1 MKKLRSLVAAVV
13 AVACLYTPTAAA
25 DPLSVELNA
34 LDSTIQVDGMAGNQ
48 PDGDAADGD
57 QPDDNGVVESDGGAL
72 TSGSGEPTVESEGA
86 DTVPEGADATPG
98 EGDGAADDGP
108 TADTPQ
114 AVDWTNAVDNLR
126 LSTQGL
132 TITPS
137 VPADGETDADI
148 AGTSV
153 IPEGLNGS
161 GVSRG
166 AALGGLAESQPEQ
179 QAKEGAAQLPD
190 AIDATLNLTFT
201 LDAAAGDGRTDGSG
215 LGTIVAGD
223 HFSVPMPEG
232 LATADEGSALDVFAR
247 DTDGNTTTVRVAE
260 AKASDGVLT
269 VTFTEPADAQA
280 REAVTASID
289 MPVTLDAALVQDE
302 VSAIEWTVRTVED
315 AEGNRQPETLTINVP
330 AKSDVMKTL
339 GLVGTQDPE
348 SKENGES
355 ADKTDDA
362 SDKVEKPKT
371 ISNAAEPLADNALSS
386 ESTYE
391 LSGNTSMQL
400 EVTWCDNNYSG
411 RPKATDMKGYIPQ
424 FSSDA
429 GKTWEP
435 LFVAG
440 DNKELAL
447 SQDAIDAFHIDLSNP
462 PAWAKPASVSVNQ
475 SALNTYTVSVS
486 GLPESLET
494 TVKYPL
500 DADGDGVQ
508 DTDANGTPQWDESK
522 TATTTMNFTWQWSD
536 TNTYPDEYQFG
547 RNDSLTGEESH
558 RYLMLTDTVT
568 FTVDGRIGG
577 ESLSSIFKDAQAPY
591 FQFGAQID
599 NQDQGSST
607 LSDLIASDG
616 KPTTEWPL
624 ILEDNGTTA
633 TITGTLPLYDEN
645 GDPIVYYIKYNGPSP
660 ENTGDDAPQ
669 YTDGADYFQVS
680 YNNAASASHGSA
692 TDAVYSGGTMVLRRM
707 GTATYDATKVWL
719 DNGNKGSR
727 PATSFTLWR
736 YALRD
741 GSDATTASQVQL
753 NALDGNALEYVSID
767 VPEQSGETVG
777 GVDNAVDLGALL
789 EDKYG
794 EEAVQ
799 SLPKYD
805 PDGYPYIYALREE
818 GAPKGYEIV
827 YGSVDKDGTTTDT
840 GPNYEKADYAGN
852 SNEREP
858 DGYADYK
865 KRPSDDPLVY
875 NGGTITNRITGQTE
889 VSATKTWEI
898 SAFQDDLSNVTT
910 TFQLQSRVKG
920 SADDADWTD
929 VKGDNA
935 THTET
940 GWQSETLTR
949 TFSGT
954 FPEYNALG
962 EELEYRW
969 VESDVTIDG
978 QNTGFK
984 RDGKGGGTFTLTLP
998 VPDEDEPETLK
1009 FTSTFKAA
1017 ENEGETDAIT
1027 NTFENT
1033 TEEYVEK
1040 WWQQPD
1046 GSMAQIKPDPNGYP
1060 EYPDIDTSGKVA
1072 FNLFQ
1077 DGVQVGSFTMD
1088 GTSNDPQ
1095 PIYKEGTEESGV
1107 AEGFD
1112 KATWAE
1118 TGSYDV
1124 TLANLPKYSPEGK
1137 RYSYLVL
1144 EEAPDGWSS
1153 RRVYDEETHTT
1164 IVRNAVGPGE
1174 ASEIRAMKQW
1184 VDGDDAAHRL
1194 PVVAKLV
1201 ATSDMQSQATDPDT
1215 GEPLYSYQAGE
1226 TVSVYPEDPAVNEGV
1241 QLTDTFLIS
1250 ADSAWF
1256 TEVYVPIGYQNYND
1270 FKLVE
1275 VGLLRPGA
1283 DPANY
1288 TNADIL
1294 PAVDNSEE
1302 AIAAYGDD
1310 TVWANV
1316 GWNYDSTQNT
1326 SRVANDEHVYET
1338 LAGEQ
1343 DEPQRNDDLE
1353 AVVASNRRI
1362 GLFDLTVKKDWKDG
1376 GDAENR
1382 PDAQLV
1388 LSSTEYPDAFSI
1400 DDAGNVWVQVSDNR
1414 LPVNV
1419 PTGPNDTDRRQLN
1432 ATTDNVSLND
1442 DGGLVMQIDT
1452 SADDDGLYQFFGLP
1466 KYDAFGAVVHYDVTE
1481 EWVGDHTGYTS
1492 SKSVGDYVVGTQHF
1506 HDTQTITF
1514 TNRRT
1519 GTRDVTFYKQWKDFY
1534 VNDELNQRP
1543 DIYLTL
1549 YRVTEERAADGSI
1562 TYSDPEQVPGYV
1574 HWLWQGTE
1582 SDNPQYDQMSTISG
1596 LPAYDGEGCAYIY
1609 YASESMAADA
1619 TSLDYDAVKFDYGS
1633 IDKAK
1638 AEAEQNKEAY
1648 PGGENAVRV
1657 SSNIE
1662 STDPT
1667 QNGADYAI
1675 HEDGT
1680 FVNSLT
1686 SKLVARGTKLWDD
1699 VPGNVVQTADRSDLP
1714 QITVYLQRRLPG
1726 EDWPLLKFDVTA
1738 DGTWSIVNNGEGKNP
1753 GAIAWTSDLTYETAN
1768 QYSYTIQYE
1777 GPNTAGQTEGTPLD
1791 RYTDKGEMY
1800 EYRAIEVTWGLL
1812 GQPGGFTAADVE
1824 KTDFSQLRD
1833 GKESPL
1839 PGVVVIDHGET
1850 GSFRLQNTYDS
1861 PTGSLTV
1868 KKLFAGR
1875 DADDLYPSTT
1885 FDVYRYYVNE
1895 QGQKSTAERV
1905 ATHTLTNAELS
1916 AATTDE
1922 NANPRVTAS
1931 NPAGNNTA
1939 EYTFSGLDIYAPD
1952 GSYWQY
1958 YMVERAINGY
1968 TTTVGIGDLD
1978 AGAVTDSGTQRDN
1991 PATGTSSKDLCEG
2004 GEATVGDDGASAY
2017 VPITGTVLAEDTE
2030 NEDGTVT
2037 SNDTTVDVTFLNTYK
2052 PDPTSIDGAK
2062 EWADYDN
2069 IFNVRPEIA
2078 DFIDGLTITRAAGGK
2093 TETLSTGAADD
2104 DLKLTIKPEA
2114 EVTDGEWK
2122 TTPNLLTYS
2131 ENDNNI
2137 FSFKLSNVEKYAPN
2151 GQAWTY
2157 AVKETADAFKD
2168 YYSVVAGEDSVST
2181 SNTGDTFELRN
2192 ALRGQASVTKS
2203 WKNKDGSEDTDPW
2216 GLRPDTVTM
2225 RLQARVT
2232 LKDSG
2237 TTAQPGAWGDAYTV
2251 LQQFASQSDIDIQF
2265 GNGFFEKQVTSN
2277 SGWSTAWSG
2286 LPILA
2291 KVLGGTSL
2299 QADQLYTIEY
2309 RVVEVAIGG
2318 QDISDKV
2325 NNYTGGNSKD
2335 VYDTGVYPYQP
2346 AQTGWKGNAQNG
2358 WNTAITNTLDDTNIA
2373 ATKTWSGDQNDNW
2386 ATRPDNGSNKNQWQA
2401 TFFLQRST
2409 DGATW
2414 EWVVEAGANPATSA
2428 TSPGVVSV
2436 TITDQNTSN
2445 SQTATWEHL
2454 PRANEQG
2461 VAYRYRVVEQVPGSY
2476 DVIGAEQVTDTD
2488 TAHRYYVVPVTEA
2501 TGDNPSSQFFTNTL
2515 RTVNLTGT
2523 KAWVDWDD
2531 DSSNNPAF
2539 DASKAPKL
2547 TLYRSIQTGTDGTTG
2562 KATWSDPERV
2572 KQNGSPAQQPDWTD
2586 ANNDGVWEF
2595 TYTSLP
2601 AANENDQPYVYW
2613 AEEQVGTDGIGG
2625 YYPLYQYGEDGQSDT
2640 SQDAAG
2646 TTVDVLA
2653 SPGTAGRQT
2662 NESITN
2668 VAAKL
2673 SLDKVSNWLVENGGQ
2688 NDWEQLT
2695 NIELSIQSRDGKTT
2709 YATWANGTNGTSYD
2723 TYTWIGGTPT
2733 ADVDS
2738 TKDNAAY
2745 RNDNLIVG
2753 LKAGEYKLVETG
2765 TVPDGYAKALEV
2777 YFKIETNGKA
2787 TFAGVYLNGKR
2798 LDTSTDPVTSVSDV
2812 VVTDDNGVQTI
2823 NLTAQDPVLRGHLQ
2837 LTKYVSDDGTADGSN
2852 RVPLQGATFDLY
2864 LKDVDGDRKDELIA
2878 SGLTS
2883 NASGVVATKD
2893 STIEMNH
2900 WSSKG
2905 YDSEGNELSDP
2916 VSVGAK
2922 DLTHGSKYG
2931 VLRDGLPEGKYYFV
2945 ETDATTGAVMPSDDA
2960 AKSSVFEI
2968 TQENH
2973 FAYTN
2978 AAVSQTMENE
2988 DFSATVM
2995 LHKFDTE
3002 TTEPIQGATFQ
3013 VKYAPEAGSHTSHA
3027 LTWTESTD
3035 ANGVLTLDGLEK
3047 GSYTVTEQSNTGY
3060 VNNGFTAT
3068 FTIDEADDDK
3078 TYDITTTDKNDEDV
3092 KATGFEVTEGTL
3104 FVNGRGIPNVPERGS
3119 VTIEKVSSVNN
3130 TTKLNGATFELQR
3143 MNGTDWTT
3151 TAPDVVAK
3159 GLVTDRSYAMTEDN
3173 TALADPDGTEITD
3186 SDGRITVSNLKWGTY
3201 RFVETAPKP
3210 GYTGVKGE
3218 GSQATAVTSSDLVV
3232 GRTSLNPSLTG
3243 DKAVKNT
3250 PTSLELNKRNEDGQ
3264 ALAGAKFTVT
3274 PVDGSAFADPTAMG
3288 ADYDAATGAITL
3300 TTNGSGLATLK
3311 AQLIVGGT
3319 YEIYESK
3326 APTGYDPVD
3335 ETFRVSVQNDGTLA
3349 VVGGEDNLP
3358 DRYDRYGDEG
3368 FSFIATNDHLAIKL
3382 QKVSAADHTVK
3393 LEGVQY
3399 TLVGPCMANP
3409 DPTSSHPFTT
3419 DANGEI
3425 SIDIG
3430 LLGGVEYKLSELN
3443 TPDGYVRMTDV
3454 WHFMINDRGEIET
3467 YPGTTRPDEIT
3478 VNGDRISITAENK
3491 PVNLQITKRAPAQ
3504 EDGTPGKT
3512 LEGAEF
3518 TVTPADGSTFAN
3530 KVDGSKT
3537 NPRTITI
3544 GSEGVASMTAE
3555 LVVGGTYDITE
3566 TEAPKGYEKVGG
3578 TMRITVDTDG
3588 TINVLGSVAD
3598 DGTVN
3603 PQAPAGYT
3611 KVSGNAFEV
3620 QVENQPIE
3628 IGLVKV
3634 EADNTATVL
3643 AGAEFGIQ
3651 GVFADSPGRPEI
3663 RTFTTNADGTLIY
3676 QGATLDNLSEVFVGG
3691 TEYTLVEAQAP
3702 AGYTLIADPWTFTVT
3717 EGGEIETSD
3726 PLAAPGESGFAIG
3739 ADKVTIMAMD
3749 ESVEASLVKTGI
3761 DGPSADTM
3769 VGAKFTLTGDF
3780 VNDEHDVIEGRTLT
3794 LTTGVD
3800 GTLNL
3805 FGMKDLADP
3814 NDQHTY
3820 GLIADNGEYVL
3831 TEIEAPQGYEV
3842 IEEPFTFTVGTD
3854 GRLSPVSAQADAGTE
3869 GYTLTAAGARI
3880 TATDTPIRV
3889 RLQKAGSDTDGG
3901 LLDGA
3906 TFTLS
3911 RVTADADGGESETV
3925 LDDDIAPTA
3934 AGAVEL
3940 TGLVGGGTYRLHE
3953 SEAPAGYELM
3963 DDLTFT
3969 VDANGEVAIADNG
3982 QWAAASADGTV
3993 TITAT
3998 DPAIEVMFD
4007 KRDLDGNLLP
4017 GAVFQIEGRFVN
4029 DATRALDAEPRTLA
4043 LTMGESGTLALKGMA
4058 DEDGATYSLVA
4069 GQRYML
4075 TEATAPNGYEVIGP
4089 FEFTVNPDGT
4099 VTAEPGREA
4108 AEGEPGYRLSNGEDG
4123 VVSVTAFDGPIEVV
4137 LYKQSAEGEP
4147 LSGAEF
4153 RIEGRFVDEATHV
4166 LDAEPRAIDLRMD
4179 GDSLVLAGMVS
4190 GGSTYGLVA
4199 GGQYV
4204 LTETKAPAGYEL
4216 IEGGVAFVV
4225 GANGTIMAT
4234 GPNYPFYT
4242 VSLSSAEVS
4251 ITAHDDPIELAI
4263 AKVDENGKPLEGAE
4277 FMITGDFVGP
4287 DGTVEAGSRTVAPG
4301 TDPVVVDGFVA
4312 DGEYVIAETK
4322 APEGYA
4328 QVEDVT
4334 FVVNADGTIT
4344 LTSGNAD
4351 GSYTVSDE
4359 DERGIVTI
4367 SVTNERIPEM
4377 STTGSGTAPATLLA
4391 VALLSLGAAI
4401 ALQRRTMPAGSARG
4415 RHRR

>member
-289 MPVTLDAALVQDE
+289 VPVTLDAALVQDE
-302 VSAIEWTVRTVED
+302 VSAIEWTVRTMED
-315 AEGNRQPETLTINVP
+315 AEGNRQPETLTIDVP
-330 AKSDVMKTL
+330 AKADVLKTR

-400 EVTWCDNNYSG
+400 KVTWCDNNYSG

-547 RNDSLTGEESH
+547 RNDSLTGKESH
-558 RYLMLTDTVT
+558 RYLMLTDTVR

-624 ILEDNGTTA
+624 ILEDKGTTA

-865 KRPSDDPLVY
+865 KRSSDDPLVY

-1338 LAGEQ
+1338 SAGEQ

-1596 LPAYDGEGCAYIY
+1596 LPAYDGEGRAYIY

-1686 SKLVARGTKLWDD
+1686 SKLVARGTKLWED

-1905 ATHTLTNAELS
+1905 VTATHTLTNAELS

-1991 PATGTSSKDLCEG
+1991 PATGTSSPDLCKG
-2004 GEATVGDDGASAY
+2004 GTPIIGDDGTQTYA
-2017 VPITGTVLAEDTE
+2017 PIEDTVLGD
-2030 NEDGTVT
+2030 N
-2037 SNDTTVDVTFLNTYK
+2037 TTPDVTFKNTYTNEL
-2052 PDPTSIDGAK
+2052 TSINGAK
-2062 EWADYDN
+2062 TWTDYDN
-2069 IFNVRPEIA
+2069 IFNVRPEIE
-2078 DFIDGLTITRAAGGK
+2078 DFIEDLTFTRKAGK
-2093 TETLSTGAADD
+2093 QTEDVEVTVKSS
-2104 DLKLTIKPEA
+2104 A
-2114 EVTDGEWK
+2114 EVDEGD
-2122 TTPNLLTYS
+2122 TTPNLVTYTEEEDS
-2131 ENDNNI
+2131 YN
-2137 FSFKLSNVEKYAPN
+2137 FTLSNVEKYAPN
-2151 GQAWTY
+2151 GQPWTY
-2157 AVKETADAFKD
+2157 TVKETSDAFAD
-2168 YYSVVAGEDSVST
+2168 YYSVVTGEDLASAG
-2181 SNTGDTFELRN
+2181 NANDAFALHN
-2192 ALRGQASVTKS
+2192 ALPGKASVNKS
-2203 WKNKDGSEDTDPW
+2203 WQNKDGSPDTDPW

-2232 LKDSG
+2232 LADPDS
-2237 TTAQPGAWGDAYTV
+2237 TAKPGDWDDAHTV
-2251 LQQFASQSDIDIQF
+2251 LQQFASEENIDAQF
-2265 GNGFFEKQVTSN
+2265 GANFFEKQVTSN
-2277 SGWSTAWSG
+2277 SNWSTAWSG
-2286 LPILA
+2286 LPVLA
-2291 KVLGGTSL
+2291 KALDTGTTPEGGK
-2299 QADQLYTIEY
+2299 LYTIEY
-2309 RVVEVAIGG
+2309 RVVEVAIGE
-2318 QDISDKV
+2318 QDIAVSV
-2325 NNYTGGNSKD
+2325 NGDTGDSNEG
-2335 VYDTGVYPYQP
+2335 VYDTPIYPYQP
-2346 AQTGWKGNAQNG
+2346 AQTNWSADAQRGWQ
-2358 WNTAITNTLDDTNIA
+2358 TSIENTLDDTSIS
-2373 ATKTWSGDQNDNW
+2373 ATKTWAGDDGDQWDSRPENTGTNNW
-2386 ATRPDNGSNKNQWQA
+2386 KA
-2401 TFFLQRST
+2401 TFFLQSST
-2409 DGATW
+2409 DGASW
-2414 EWVVEAGANPATSA
+2414 SWVVEAGSGADPDGSA
-2428 TSPGVVSV
+2428 TQDGVVSR
-2436 TITDQNTSN
+2436 TITGDDTSN
-2445 SQTATWEHL
+2445 SESVTWKNL
-2454 PRANEQG
+2454 PEYNAADQKLQ
-2461 VAYRYRVVEQVPGSY
+2461 YRVVEQVPGSY
-2476 DVIGAEQVTDTD
+2476 DVTNENAEKVEDTD
-2488 TAHRYYVVPVTEA
+2488 TAHRYYVVPVTKV
-2501 TGDNPSSQFFTNTL
+2501 TGDDPSSQSFTNTL
-2515 RTVNLTGT
+2515 RTVTLTGT
-2523 KAWVDWDD
+2523 KAWKDFGTGFA
-2531 DSSNNPAF
+2531 PEF
-2539 DASKAPKL
+2539 DEDKAPTM
-2547 TLYRSIQTGTDGTTG
+2547 TLYRAVDADGDGELDNTEKVLQDG
-2562 KATWSDPERV
+2562 NPA
-2572 KQNGSPAQQPDWTD
+2572 KQPTWTD
-2586 ANNDGVWEF
+2586 ANSDGVWEF
-2595 TYTSLP
+2595 TYENLP
-2601 AANENDQPYVYW
+2601 AADKNDNPYVYW
-2613 AEEQVGTDGIGG
+2613 AEETAGSGGTGG
-2625 YYPLYQYGEDGQSDT
+2625 FYPVYEGKN
-2640 SQDAAG
+2640 DAPAAN
-2646 TTVDVLA
+2646 DPHDA
-2653 SPGTAGRQT
+2653 DGTATTETDAFGTLGDQT
-2662 NESITN
+2662 NEPITN
-2668 VAAKL
+2668 TATKL
-2673 SLDKVSNWLVENGGQ
+2673 TLDKIS
-2688 NDWEQLT
+2688 DWEQGESLDG
-2695 NIELSIQSRDGKTT
+2695 IELSVQSRDGNTT
-2709 YATWANGTNGTSYD
+2709 YGVWQRDGNDAVTTWTLPA
-2723 TYTWIGGTPT
+2723 GGTKNQVMT
-2733 ADVDS
+2733 EANKM
-2738 TKDNAAY
+2738 TGEAAGY
-2745 RNDNLIVG
+2745 IVG
-2753 LKAGEYKLVETG
+2753 LPAGDYKVVETG
-2765 TVPDGYAKALEV
+2765 EVPDGYAIAPEV
-2777 YFKIETNGKA
+2777 NFQINADGTATFEGAVHEGEDVTTNG
-2787 TFAGVYLNGKR
+2787 R
-2798 LDTSTDPVTSVSDV
+2798 DV
-2812 VVTDDNGVQTI
+2812 DNTLEGAIRTI
-2823 NLTAQDPVLRGHLQ
+2823 TVTAQDPVLRGHLQ
-2837 LTKYVSDDGTADGSN
+2837 LTKYVSDDGTVNGGN
-2852 RVPLQGATFDLY
+2852 RAPLQGATFDLY
-2864 LKDVDGDRKDELIA
+2864 AGGYNEPIA
-2878 SGLTS
+2878 EGLTS
-2883 NASGVVATKD
+2883 DAKGVVAT
-2893 STIEMNH
+2893 N
-2900 WSSKG
+2900 SKTNG
-2905 YDSEGNELSDP
+2905 DIELSDAF
-2916 VSVGAK
+2916 STAY
-2922 DLTHGSKYG
+2922 DDKY
-2931 VLRDGLPEGKYYFV
+2931 LRLSGGLPEGTYYFV
-2945 ETDATTGAVMPSDDA
+2945 ETDATTGAVMPSGDA
-2960 AKSSVFEI
+2960 AKSEVLEI
-2968 TQENH
+2968 TQGNH

-2978 AAVSQTMENE
+2978 AAVPQTMENE
-2988 DFSATVM
+2988 DFSATVT
-2995 LHKFDTE
+2995 LRKFDTE
-3002 TTEPIQGATFQ
+3002 TKDPIRNATFT
-3013 VKYAPEAGSHTSHA
+3013 VTYTPEDGSHTTLPKS
-3027 LTWTESTD
+3027 WTKTTD
-3035 ANGVLTLDGLEK
+3035 AEGVLTLGGLEK
-3047 GSYTVTEQSNTGY
+3047 GTYTVEETSNAGY

-3068 FTIDEADDDK
+3068 FTIDDADDDR
-3078 TYDITTTDKNDEDV
+3078 TYDITTTDGNNEAV
-3092 KATGFEVTEGTL
+3092 KAIDFEVKSDNGT
-3104 FVNGRGIPNVPERGS
+3104 FVDGQGIPNVPKRGS
-3119 VTIEKVSSVNN
+3119 VTIEKVSSVDSA
-3130 TTKLNGATFELQR
+3130 TKLNGVTFELQK
-3143 MNGTDWTT
+3143 MNGSNWTT
-3151 TAPDVVAK
+3151 AKPTVVAAK
-3159 GLVTDRSYAMTEDN
+3159 LVTGRSYAMNDGNSALED
-3173 TALADPDGTEITD
+3173 TAGTEIPD

-3201 RFVETAPKP
+3201 RFVETASRD
-3210 GYTGVKGE
+3210 GYVGITDKG
-3218 GSQATAVTSSDLVV
+3218 SAVTSGDLTI
-3232 GRTSLNPSLTG
+3232 GRTSLNPSQTG
-3243 DKAVKNT
+3243 TSAVTNT
-3250 PTSLELNKRNEDGQ
+3250 PVNLELNKQNQVGE
-3264 ALAGAKFTVT
+3264 ALDDAVFTVT
-3274 PVDGSAFADPTAMG
+3274 PVNGSKFADTAALG
-3288 ADYDAATGAITL
+3288 NVYDAETGAVRLTTSNGGQATL
-3300 TTNGSGLATLK
+3300 T
-3311 AQLIVGGT
+3311 AQLVVGGT
-3319 YEIYESK
+3319 YEIYEVQ
-3326 APTGYDPVD
+3326 APAGYDPAD
-3335 ETFRVSVQNDGTLA
+3335 AKFRVQVENDGSLT
-3349 VVGGEDNLP
+3349 VVNENGAAAGLP
-3358 DRYDRYGDEG
+3358 DGWARLDIAGKEDAEGNPVGDG
-3368 FSFIATNDHLAIKL
+3368 QPDNQFSFIATNQHLAIDL
-3382 QKVSAADHTVK
+3382 TKVSADAPDVK
-3393 LEGVQY
+3393 LEDVTFRLTG
-3399 TLVGPCMANP
+3399 LVMDDGDMTH
-3409 DPTSSHPFTT
+3409 DFTT
-3419 DANGEI
+3419 DENGIIHIEC
-3425 SIDIG
+3425 G
-3430 LLGGVEYKLSELN
+3430 LQGGTVYTLSELEA
-3443 TPDGYVRMTDV
+3443 PAGYVRIADLY
-3454 WHFMINDRGEIET
+3454 FMISSRGEIT
-3467 YPGTTRPDEIT
+3467 PTDASGNPIDDMPMPTGWT
-3478 VNGDRISITAENK
+3478 VNDNEISLTAKDK
-3491 PVNLQITKRAPAQ
+3491 PVKLQITKRAPDT
-3504 EDGTPGKT
+3504 EDGKPGDL

-3530 KVDGSKT
+3530 EVKGSKT
-3537 NPRTITI
+3537 EPRAIAT
-3544 GSEGVASMTAE
+3544 GSEGTASMTAE

-3566 TEAPKGYEKVGG
+3566 TKAPKGYEKVNG
-3578 TMRITVDTDG
+3578 TMRIAVDTNG
-3588 TINVLGSVAD
+3588 TINVLGSVTAD
-3598 DGTVN
+3598 GKVN
-3603 PQAPAGYT
+3603 PQPPTGYT
-3611 KVSGNAFEV
+3611 KVGGNAFEV

-3628 IGLVKV
+3628 ISLAKV
-3634 EADNTATVL
+3634 DADDTATVL
-3643 AGAEFGIQ
+3643 AGAEFEIK
-3651 GVFADSPGRPEI
+3651 GVFADSPGYSEI
-3663 RTFTTNADGTLIY
+3663 RKFTTTADGTLIY
-3676 QGATLDNLSEVFVGG
+3676 QDATLDNLSTVFVGG
-3691 TEYTLVEAQAP
+3691 NEYTLIEVTAP
-3702 AGYTLIADPWTFTVT
+3702 AGYALIADSWTFTVA
-3717 EGGEIETSD
+3717 ENGEIESD
-3726 PLAAPGESGFAIG
+3726 DTVAAQGESGFVIG

-3749 ESVEASLVKTGI
+3749 KSVDASLVKTGT
-3761 DGPSADTM
+3761 DGPAPKAM
-3769 VGAKFTLTGDF
+3769 AGAQFTLTGDF
-3780 VNDEHDVIEGRTLT
+3780 VSDAHDVVSDKTLT

-3800 GTLNL
+3800 GTLD
-3805 FGMKDLADP
+3805 FADMKDVANP

-3831 TEIEAPQGYEV
+3831 TETKAPQGYEV
-3842 IEEPFTFTVGTD
+3842 IGEPFTFTVGTD

-4058 DEDGATYSLVA
+4058 DEDGVTYSLVA

-4075 TEATAPNGYEVIGP
+4075 IEATAPNGYEVIGS
-4089 FEFTVNPDGT
+4089 FEFTVNSDGT

-4216 IEGGVAFVV
+4216 IEGGMAFVV

-4344 LTSGNAD
+4344 ITSGNAD

-4359 DERGIVTI
+4359 DEHGIVTI

-4401 ALQRRTMPAGSARG
+4401 ALQRRTMPAGPARG

>member
-13 AVACLYTPTAAA
+13 AAACLYTPTAAA

-34 LDSTIQVDGMAGNQ
+34 LDSTIQVDDMAGNQ

-269 VTFTEPADAQA
+269 VTFTEPADAQT
-280 REAVTASID
+280 REAVSASID
-289 MPVTLDAALVQDE
+289 MPVTLDAALVKDE
-302 VSAIEWTVRTVED
+302 ASTIEWTVRTVED
-315 AEGNRQPETLTINVP
+315 AEGNRQPETLTLNVP
-330 AKSDVMKTL
+330 AKADVLKTL

-386 ESTYE
+386 EPTYE

-447 SQDAIDAFHIDLSNP
+447 RQDAIDAFHIDLSNP

-633 TITGTLPLYDEN
+633 TITGTLPMYDEN

-660 ENTGDDAPQ
+660 DNTGEGAPE
-669 YTDGADYFQVS
+669 YKEGADYFQVS
-680 YNNAASASHGSA
+680 YNNAASDSHGSA
-692 TDAVYSGGTMVLRRM
+692 TDAVYSGGTMMLRRM
-707 GTATYDATKVWL
+707 GTTTYDATKVWL
-719 DNGNKGSR
+719 DNGDQENR

-736 YALRD
+736 YARRD
-741 GSDATTASQVQL
+741 GSSASTASQVQL
-753 NALDGNALEYVSID
+753 NALDDSGTETNALEYVSID
-767 VPEQSGETVG
+767 VPAKSGGQVG
-777 GVDNAVDLGALL
+777 EVSNAVDLGQLL
-789 EDKYG
+789 EEKYG
-794 EEAVQ
+794 AEALG

-805 PDGYPYIYALREE
+805 PDGYPYIYALRED
-818 GAPKGYEIV
+818 GVPSGYEIV
-827 YGSVDKDGTTTDT
+827 YGSVKAVNEIEDT
-840 GPNYEKADYAGN
+840 APNYEESSYTGTSTNWVSTKWED
-852 SNEREP
+852 S
-858 DGYADYK
+858 DGT
-865 KRPSDDPLVY
+865 RPADDPLVY

-898 SAFQDDLSNVTT
+898 SAFQDDLADVTT
-910 TFQLQSRVKG
+910 TFQLQSRVK
-920 SADDADWTD
+920 DDADSTWTD
-929 VKGDNA
+929 VEGDNT

-940 GWQSETLTR
+940 GWKSETLTR

-954 FPEYNALG
+954 FPKYNALG
-962 EELEYRW
+962 KELEYRW
-969 VESDVTIDG
+969 VESGVSING
-978 QNTGFK
+978 QDTGFE

-998 VPDEDEPETLK
+998 TP
-1009 FTSTFKAA
+1009 
-1017 ENEGETDAIT
+1017 EGETETLNFTSMFEAADTEDGIDTIT

-1046 GSMAQIKPDPNGYP
+1046 GSMAQIKPDPNGYK
-1060 EYPDIDTSGKVA
+1060 EYPDLDTSGKVT
-1072 FNLFQ
+1072 FNVFQ

-1088 GTSNDPQ
+1088 GSSNKAQ
-1095 PIYKEGTEESGV
+1095 PLYKDGTEASGV
-1107 AEGFD
+1107 ADGFD

-1124 TLANLPKYSPEGK
+1124 TLANLPKYSPEGR

-1144 EEAPDGWSS
+1144 EESVSGWHTD
-1153 RRVYDEETHTT
+1153 RIYDAENHLTKVENT
-1164 IVRNAVGPGE
+1164 VGPGE
-1174 ASEIRAMKQW
+1174 GSEIRVMKKW
-1184 VDGDDAAHRL
+1184 VDGDDAAHRQ
-1194 PVVAKLV
+1194 PVVVQLV
-1201 ATSDMQSQATDPDT
+1201 VTDKNGIRSEATNDDGTPKYEYA
-1215 GEPLYSYQAGE
+1215 YGE
-1226 TVSVYPEDPAVNEGV
+1226 TVTAVSQDNN
-1241 QLTDTFLIS
+1241 LTKDGQIILS
-1250 ADSAWF
+1250 ADNSWF
-1256 TEVYVPIGYQNYND
+1256 AEVEIPIGGLSYSQ

-1275 VGLLRPGA
+1275 VGLLQDDGTINPVV
-1283 DPANY
+1283 N
-1288 TNADIL
+1288 NSVE
-1294 PAVDNSEE
+1294 AVE
-1302 AIAAYGDD
+1302 AYGND

-1316 GWNYDSTQNT
+1316 GWNYDDTQSI

-1338 LAGEQ
+1338 TAGKD
-1343 DEPQRNDDLE
+1343 DEPLRNEDMQ

-1362 GLFDLTVKKDWKDG
+1362 GLFDLTVQKDWKDG
-1376 GDAENR
+1376 GDASKR
-1382 PDAQLV
+1382 PDARLV
-1388 LSSTEYPDAFSI
+1388 LTCTEYPKAFSI
-1400 DDAGNVWVQVSDNR
+1400 DENGNVWVQVSDNR
-1414 LPVNV
+1414 LPVNA

-1432 ATTDNVSLND
+1432 AKIDNISLD
-1442 DGGLVMQIDT
+1442 EKTGSLVMQVDT
-1452 SADDDGLYQFFGLP
+1452 SADDDGKYYFFGLP
-1466 KYDAFGAVVHYDVTE
+1466 KYDASGNVVHYDVTE
-1481 EWVGDHTGYTS
+1481 EWVGDHTGYVN
-1492 SKSVGDYVVGTQHF
+1492 SKSVGDYTVGTQHF
-1506 HDTQTITF
+1506 HDEQLITF

-1519 GTRDVTFYKQWKDFY
+1519 GTRDVTFYKQWNDFY
-1534 VNDELNQRP
+1534 VNDELHQRP
-1543 DIYLTL
+1543 DIYLSL
-1549 YRVTEERAADGSI
+1549 YRVTETRDADCSLS
-1562 TYSDPEQVPGYV
+1562 YSNPVAVDGYV
-1574 HWLWQGTE
+1574 HWLWQGTA
-1582 SDNPQYDQMSTISG
+1582 SDNPQYEQMATIHG
-1596 LPAYDGEGCAYIY
+1596 LPAYDGDGNAYIY
-1609 YASESMAADA
+1609 YASETMAADA
-1619 TSLDYDAVKFDYGS
+1619 TSLDYDDVKFAYES
-1633 IDKAK
+1633 IDEAK
-1638 AEAEQNKEAY
+1638 AEAEKNGKTY
-1648 PGGENAVRV
+1648 PAGENAVSV
-1657 SSNIE
+1657 GAPE
-1662 STDPT
+1662 SEDPT
-1667 QNGADYAI
+1667 QNGTGYAI

-1680 FVNSLT
+1680 FVNTLT
-1686 SKLVARGTKLWDD
+1686 SELVAKGTKLWED
-1699 VPGNVVQTADRSDLP
+1699 VPGNVVQTQDRNDLP
-1714 QITVYLQRRLPG
+1714 EITVYLQRRLPG
-1726 EDWPLLKFDVTA
+1726 EDWPSLKFDV
-1738 DGTWSIVNNGEGKNP
+1738 DENGNWSIKSNGEGKKP
-1753 GAIAWTSDLTYETAN
+1753 GAVAWTSDLELVTAN
-1768 QYSYTIQYE
+1768 QYSYTIQF
-1777 GPNTAGQTEGTPLD
+1777 AGENVSEQTEGTPLD
-1791 RYTDKGEMY
+1791 RYTEDGKMY

-1812 GQPGGFTAADVE
+1812 GKDGGFTAADVE
-1824 KTDFSQLRD
+1824 KIDFSKLRD
-1833 GKESPL
+1833 GQDSLL

-1850 GSFRLQNTYDS
+1850 GSFRLYNTYKS

-1875 DADDLYPSTT
+1875 DTDDLYPGTT

-1895 QGQKSTAERV
+1895 QGQRSEAEQV
-1905 ATHTLTNAELS
+1905 APHTLTNAELNN
-1916 AATTDE
+1916 ATTDE
-1922 NANPRVTAS
+1922 NANPKVTAS
-1931 NPAGNNTA
+1931 DPAGNNMA
-1939 EYTFSGLDIYAPD
+1939 EYTFDDLDIYAPD

-1958 YMVERAINGY
+1958 YVVERAIGGY
-1968 TTTVGIGDLD
+1968 TTTVGVGDLD
-1978 AGAVTDSGTQRDN
+1978 ADEVTNPGTSRDN
-1991 PATGTSSKDLCEG
+1991 PATGTSSPDLCKG
-2004 GEATVGDDGASAY
+2004 GTPIIGDDGTQTYA
-2017 VPITGTVLAEDTE
+2017 PIEDTVLGD
-2030 NEDGTVT
+2030 N
-2037 SNDTTVDVTFLNTYK
+2037 TTPDVTFKNTYTNEL
-2052 PDPTSIDGAK
+2052 TSINGAK
-2062 EWADYDN
+2062 TWTDYDN
-2069 IFNVRPEIA
+2069 IFNVRPEIE
-2078 DFIDGLTITRAAGGK
+2078 DFIEDLTFTRKAGGQ
-2093 TETLSTGAADD
+2093 TEDVEVTVKSS
-2104 DLKLTIKPEA
+2104 A
-2114 EVTDGEWK
+2114 EVDEGD
-2122 TTPNLLTYS
+2122 TTPNLVTYTEEEDS
-2131 ENDNNI
+2131 YN
-2137 FSFKLSNVEKYAPN
+2137 FTLSNVEKYAPN
-2151 GQAWTY
+2151 GQPWTY
-2157 AVKETADAFKD
+2157 TVKETSDAFAD
-2168 YYSVVAGEDSVST
+2168 YYSVVTGEDLASAGNAT
-2181 SNTGDTFELRN
+2181 DAFALHN
-2192 ALRGQASVTKS
+2192 ALLGKASVNKS
-2203 WKNKDGSEDTDPW
+2203 WQNKDGSPDTDPW

-2232 LKDSG
+2232 LADPDS
-2237 TTAQPGAWGDAYTV
+2237 TAKPGDWDDAHTV
-2251 LQQFASQSDIDIQF
+2251 LQQFASEENIDAQF
-2265 GNGFFEKQVTSN
+2265 GADFFEKQVTSN
-2277 SGWSTAWSG
+2277 SNWSTAWSG
-2286 LPILA
+2286 LPVLA
-2291 KVLGGTSL
+2291 KALDTGTTPEGGK
-2299 QADQLYTIEY
+2299 LYAIEY
-2309 RVVEVAIGG
+2309 RVVEVAIGE
-2318 QDISDKV
+2318 QDIAVSV
-2325 NNYTGGNSKD
+2325 NGDTGDSNEG
-2335 VYDTGVYPYQP
+2335 VYDTPIYPYQP
-2346 AQTGWKGNAQNG
+2346 AQTNWSGDAQRGWQ
-2358 WNTAITNTLDDTNIA
+2358 TSIENTLDDTSIS
-2373 ATKTWSGDQNDNW
+2373 ATKTWAGDDGDQWDSRPENTGTNNW
-2386 ATRPDNGSNKNQWQA
+2386 KA
-2401 TFFLQRST
+2401 TFFLQSST
-2409 DGATW
+2409 GGASW
-2414 EWVVEAGANPATSA
+2414 SWVVEAGSGADPDGSA
-2428 TSPGVVSV
+2428 TQDGVVSR
-2436 TITDQNTSN
+2436 TITGDDTSN
-2445 SQTATWEHL
+2445 SESVTWKNL
-2454 PRANEQG
+2454 PEYNAVGQKLQ
-2461 VAYRYRVVEQVPGSY
+2461 YRVVEQVPGSY
-2476 DVIGAEQVTDTD
+2476 DVTNENAEKVEDTD
-2488 TAHRYYVVPVTEA
+2488 TAHRYYVVPVPKV
-2501 TGDNPSSQFFTNTL
+2501 TGDDPSSQSFTNTL
-2515 RTVNLTGT
+2515 RTVTLTGT
-2523 KAWVDWDD
+2523 KAWEDFETGFAPEFDVD
-2531 DSSNNPAF
+2531 
-2539 DASKAPKL
+2539 KAPTM
-2547 TLYRSIQTGTDGTTG
+2547 TLYRAVDADGDGELDNTEKVLQDG
-2562 KATWSDPERV
+2562 NPA
-2572 KQNGSPAQQPDWTD
+2572 KQPTWTD
-2586 ANNDGVWEF
+2586 ANSDGVWEF
-2595 TYTSLP
+2595 TYENLP
-2601 AANENDQPYVYW
+2601 AADKNDNPYVYW
-2613 AEEQVGTDGIGG
+2613 AEETAGSGGTGG
-2625 YYPLYQYGEDGQSDT
+2625 FYPVYEGKN
-2640 SQDAAG
+2640 DASAAN
-2646 TTVDVLA
+2646 DPHDA
-2653 SPGTAGRQT
+2653 DGTATTETDAFGTLGDQT
-2662 NESITN
+2662 NEPITN
-2668 VAAKL
+2668 TATKL
-2673 SLDKVSNWLVENGGQ
+2673 TLNKISNWEQGESLDG
-2688 NDWEQLT
+2688 
-2695 NIELSIQSRDGKTT
+2695 IELSVQSRNGNTT
-2709 YATWANGTNGTSYD
+2709 YGVWQRDGNGVVTTWTLPA
-2723 TYTWIGGTPT
+2723 GGTKNQVMT
-2733 ADVDS
+2733 EANKM
-2738 TKDNAAY
+2738 TGEAAGY
-2745 RNDNLIVG
+2745 IVG
-2753 LKAGEYKLVETG
+2753 LPADDYKVVETG
-2765 TVPDGYAKALEV
+2765 EVPDGYAIAPEV
-2777 YFKIETNGKA
+2777 NFQINADGTATFEGAVHEGEDVTTNGQ
-2787 TFAGVYLNGKR
+2787 
-2798 LDTSTDPVTSVSDV
+2798 DV
-2812 VVTDDNGVQTI
+2812 VNTPEGAIRTI
-2823 NLTAQDPVLRGHLQ
+2823 TVTAQDPVLRGHLQ
-2837 LTKYVSDDGTADGSN
+2837 LTKYVSDDGKADGDH
-2852 RVPLQGATFDLY
+2852 RARLKGATFDLY
-2864 LKDVDGDRKDELIA
+2864 LQDVDRDGKDELIA

-2883 NASGVVATKD
+2883 NADGVVTTVGSDVK
-2893 STIEMNH
+2893 MNA

-2905 YDSEGNELSDP
+2905 YDDDGNVVADPEGN
-2916 VSVGAK
+2916 GAQ
-2922 DLTHGSKYG
+2922 DLTHGGKYEQ
-2931 VLRDGLPEGKYYFV
+2931 LSDGLPEGKYYFV
-2945 ETDATTGAVMPSDDA
+2945 ETDATTGAVMPSGDG
-2960 AKSSVFEI
+2960 AKSGELEI
-2968 TQENH
+2968 TQDDH

-2978 AAVSQTMENE
+2978 VAVSQTMENE
-2988 DFSATVM
+2988 DFSATVT

-3104 FVNGRGIPNVPERGS
+3104 FVNGRGIPNVPECGS

-3232 GRTSLNPSLTG
+3232 GRASLNPSLTG

-3288 ADYDAATGAITL
+3288 ADYDAATGAVTL

-3382 QKVSAADHTVK
+3382 QKVSAADDTVK

-3537 NPRTITI
+3537 NPRTITT

-3578 TMRITVDTDG
+3578 TMRITVDTNG
-3588 TINVLGSVAD
+3588 TINVLGSVTAD
-3598 DGTVN
+3598 GKVN
-3603 PQAPAGYT
+3603 PQPPTGYT
-3611 KVSGNAFEV
+3611 KVIDNAFEV

-3628 IGLVKV
+3628 ISLAKV
-3634 EADNTATVL
+3634 DADDTATVL
-3643 AGAEFGIQ
+3643 AGAEFKIK
-3651 GVFADSPGRPEI
+3651 GVFADSPGYSEI
-3663 RTFTTNADGTLIY
+3663 RTFTTTADGTLIY
-3676 QGATLDNLSEVFVGG
+3676 QDATLDNLSTVFVGD

-3780 VNDEHDVIEGRTLT
+3780 VNDEHDVVEGRTLT
-3794 LTTGVD
+3794 LTTGGD

-3820 GLIADNGEYVL
+3820 GLIADNGKYVL

-3854 GRLSPVSAQADAGTE
+3854 GRLSPVSAQADDGTE

-3911 RVTADADGGESETV
+3911 RVTADADGGESEIV

-4043 LTMGESGTLALKGMA
+4043 LTMGESGTLALKGMT
-4058 DEDGATYSLVA
+4058 DEDGVTYSLVA

-4075 TEATAPNGYEVIGP
+4075 IEATAPNGYEVIGS
-4089 FEFTVNPDGT
+4089 FEFTVNSDGT

-4108 AEGEPGYRLSNGEDG
+4108 AEGKPGYRLSNGEDG

-4137 LYKQSAEGEP
+4137 LYKQSSEGEP

-4216 IEGGVAFVV
+4216 IEGGMAFVV

-4344 LTSGNAD
+4344 ITSGSAD

-4359 DERGIVTI
+4359 DEHGIVTI

-4377 STTGSGTAPATLLA
+4377 STTGSGTAPAALLA